1 MDAWERWNKSLVR
14 KLKLEQKPDG
24 SFQGDHGVTVSTSL
38 NLLAIAVNFRF
49 LPIYER

>member
-1 MDAWERWNKSLVR
+1 MHGFPA
-14 KLKLEQKPDG
+14 QDG
-24 SFQGDHGVTVSTSL
+24 SFQGDHGVTVSTAL